1 MNNSILLIELFL
13 NCKHYCD
20 LHALLVVE
28 VSCRYRVVL
37 RGHSGV
43 VSLSCRRNQNFF
55 ASTLW
60 PLSTTLRRQRHDTMI
75 PLWPPST
82 ITTRQRQ
89 LDDNSTT
96 PLWPQCHSKTSKIT
110 LQPFLF
116 TFRPV
121 AYFIFLV
128 VFSIN
133 IFGYLMLQFR
143 INKNS

>member
-1 MNNSILLIELFL
+1 MAALLVDKLKIKLLKTQIISQDLRSRVMNNSILLIELFL

-96 PLWPQCHSKTSKIT
+96 PLWP
-110 LQPFLF
+110 
-116 TFRPV
+116 
-121 AYFIFLV
+121 
-128 VFSIN
+128 
-133 IFGYLMLQFR
+133 
-143 INKNS
+143 